1 MTTRMVSRVLLV
13 ALALA
18 GALLPFP
25 SSWIETWYSQQLYP
39 EIQRIVTPLT
49 NTVPVALLDV
59 AAGALFVVAAVRFRR
74 RIHEAGVWSAMV
86 GGLAG
91 LVTISAV
98 AFLAFLVLW
107 GLNYRRM
114 TLDEK
119 IVFDPSRITR
129 ENVRRLG
136 DNAVRFANGT
146 YALAHESTSDRRALE
161 RAFESAQ
168 RVLGS
173 QQLAAVGVPKRSIL
187 ELYFRKAAI
196 AGMTDPFF
204 LEIIVNPDTSPVER
218 PFVLLHE
225 WAHLA
230 GYAQEADASFVA
242 WLACTQGDALA
253 RYSGW
258 LTIYEHAAGALS
270 RSERAA
276 LAARLNPGPQRDLD
290 EIAARYDRSSPLVR
304 DAARNA
310 YDTYLRANRVP
321 EGIANYNAVL
331 RLILGSGTEEG
342 TIPRLRLNP

>member
-1 MTTRMVSRVLLV
+1 MTPRTLSRLVLV

-25 SSWIETWYSQQLYP
+25 SSWIESWYSGGLYP
-39 EIQRIVTPLT
+39 GIQRIVTPLT

-59 AAGALFVVAAVRFRR
+59 AAGALLVVAAVRFRR
-74 RIHEAGVWSAMV
+74 RVHKSGLRSALV

-91 LVTISAV
+91 LVTLSAAAFV
-98 AFLAFLVLW
+98 AFLLLW
-107 GLNYRRM
+107 GLNYRRVA
-114 TLDEK
+114 LDQK
-119 IVFDPSRITR
+119 VVFDPSRITR

-136 DNAVRFANGT
+136 DNAVRFVNGT
-146 YALAHESTSDRRALE
+146 YALAHESTDDPRALE

-168 RVLGS
+168 RLLGN
-173 QQLAAVGVPKRSIL
+173 QQLAIAGVPKRSIL
-187 ELYFRKAAI
+187 QLYFRKAAI

-204 LEIIVNPDTSPVER
+204 LEVIVNPDTSPVER

-258 LTIYEHAAGALS
+258 LAIYEHAAGALP
-270 RSERAA
+270 RAERAA

-290 EIAARYDRSSPLVR
+290 DIAARYDRSSPLVR

-342 TIPRLRLNP
+342 AVPRLR

>member
-1 MTTRMVSRVLLV
+1 MLRGTLSRAVLV
-13 ALALA
+13 TLALA

-25 SSWIETWYSQQLYP
+25 PSWIESWYSRGLYP
-39 EIQRIVTPLT
+39 GIQRMVTPLT
-49 NTVPVALLDV
+49 NMVSVALLDV
-59 AAGALFVVAAVRFRR
+59 AAGTLLIVAAVRFRR
-74 RIHEAGVWSAMV
+74 QMRKSGVWSALT
-86 GGLAG
+86 GGAVG
-91 LVTISAV
+91 LVTLSAV
-98 AFLAFLVLW
+98 LFLAFLLLW
-107 GLNYRRM
+107 GLNYRRVP
-114 TLDEK
+114 LDEK
-119 IVFDPSRITR
+119 VVFDSTRITR

-136 DNAVRFANGT
+136 ENATRFANAT
-146 YALAHESTSDRRALE
+146 YVLAHESPYDRRALE
-161 RAFESAQ
+161 NAFVSAQ
-168 RVLGS
+168 RLLGS
-173 QQLAAVGVPKRSIL
+173 QALAAVGVPKRSIL
-187 ELYFRKAAI
+187 ELYFRQAAI

-204 LEIIVNPDTSPVER
+204 LEVIVNPDTSPVER

-258 LTIYEHAAGALS
+258 LAIYEHAAGALPKA
-270 RSERAA
+270 ERAA
-276 LAARLNPGPQRDLD
+276 LAARLDSGPQRDLD

-331 RLILGSGTEEG
+331 RLILGSGAEEG
-342 TIPRLRLNP
+342 TAPRLR